1 VGTTTAQPPP
11 VVVGAPSTSVA
22 APQQPSDKGTVYLA
36 ALTAAGV
43 PTSTSGASEIQIA
56 RGVCQEL
63 AKGTPRAKLVG
74 DLGATGGLM
83 TEDYAE
89 AMVAAAESHYC

>member
-1 VGTTTAQPPP
+1 M
-11 VVVGAPSTSVA
+11 VGAPSTPVGA
-22 APQQPSDKGTVYLA
+22 PSDKGTAYLA

-56 RGVCQEL
+56 QGVCQEL

-74 DLGATGGLM
+74 DLGAMGGLM